1 MTMQSNTVSSYNQC
15 DQHLHLL
22 CQPLAKINRSLVPPK
37 ADDSHTNIAFD
48 SLEQRLLGRWFASN
62 GNAYL
67 MGIDLKKLNYV
78 LYDEERSELTHIP
91 FLNRSI
97 KDIELDLQIHLGR
110 LGIQKEDLFA
120 PLHFEISPYPFKEEA
135 FQAEHFEG
143 LALWMDLR
151 KNANEACMLLQ
162 NHLQAQGETR
172 IWPHHFDTGIYME
185 IAKQAGLGF
194 GLAMADDM
202 MNEPYFYFSRYD
214 LGENKF
220 NWTNAPKLSAGK
232 WIIEESFRG
241 ALLPANQTVGIIPF
255 LDEVNSY
262 YLR

>member
-1 MTMQSNTVSSYNQC
+1 MTMQSKTVSSYIQC

-37 ADDSHTNIAFD
+37 ADDSQTNIAFD
-48 SLEQRLLGRWFASN
+48 SLEQRLLGRWFVSN

-67 MGIDLKKLNYV
+67 IGIDLKKLNYA
-78 LYDEERSELTHIP
+78 LYDEDRKELMHIP

-120 PLHFEISPYPFKEEA
+120 PLHFEISSYPFKDDA
-135 FQAEHFEG
+135 FHAEHFEG
-143 LALWMDLR
+143 LAVWMELR

-172 IWPHHFDTGIYME
+172 IWPHHFDTGIYLE
-185 IAKQAGLGF
+185 IAKKTGLGF
-194 GLAMADDM
+194 GLAMADNM

-220 NWTNAPKLSAGK
+220 SWTNAPELSAGK

-241 ALLPANQTVGIIPF
+241 ALLPANQTADIIPF
-255 LDEVNSY
+255 LDEVKSY
-262 YLR
+262 YLK